1 MKQRPRIYYTD
12 SHDRAEIDPLRSLD
26 QRLFTVNWEP

>member
-12 SHDRAEIDPLRSLD
+12 SQKVLMWERWQKGESL
-26 QRLFTVNWEP
+26 LSP